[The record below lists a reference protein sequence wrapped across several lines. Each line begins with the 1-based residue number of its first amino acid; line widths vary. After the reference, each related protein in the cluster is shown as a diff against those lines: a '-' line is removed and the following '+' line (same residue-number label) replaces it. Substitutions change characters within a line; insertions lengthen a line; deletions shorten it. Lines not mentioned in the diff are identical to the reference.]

1 MLDPYTTHAATSSLV
16 NPSTYS
22 FGGSGFTL
30 AAVPSPAAGL
40 HLGSDKLGYHNGSSW
55 LTYID
60 SSGNF
65 LLSGSGDDSLS
76 WNGEE
81 LRIGNRGVGP
91 TVTYQFSGSLDGNIF
106 DSSITTTQTYI
117 TPVLGNRF
125 LNNASGWDE
134 GFHTKAVFDRNDGP
148 TFEWDVVVGAQNP
161 ATMIGLFKENPTSY
175 SHSQQHHTFYFQSRD
190 ITIRENGAQI
200 DSGLTNDWVDDPDFS
215 ENITYRLRITL
226 LEAGARYEIYRN
238 GDFTAPAY
246 VYTST
251 SITNQYVRPGAS
263 IHYSNS
269 GIVFRGLAAGAQL
282 GASTKISGNTIQT
295 GKIVS
300 SNHSG
305 TSNGS
310 GMSTAGMAIDLDN
323 GAISAKNF
331 RIASDGSAV
340 FSGAMTIGGTTLDA
354 TNTLNSGTTADNVGL
369 GNVDNV
375 SNSNIQATASAAAN
389 SADKDDGSVG
399 GWTIHADKIFTGTDE
414 NVDDYTSA
422 AGRLII
428 SSSGAIHSKE
438 FYIDKAG
445 NAGFS
450 GNLSAAGGTFSGNLV
465 ISGTSTALTQLN
477 TTSSA
482 DIQAGTTADNVGLGN
497 VDNDSTATIRAVGA
511 ATSGTVAGW
520 TLDSTA
526 IYSGTKDTS
535 GFTNGGITLN
545 SGGSIHSKKFYIDTS
560 GNAFFKGDITG
571 ASGTFSGTLQIG
583 TTTLDATNTLNSNT
597 AASDVSGLADV
608 ATSGDAADVGLGNV
622 DNTSDADIRAGTTKA
637 NVGLGNVDNTSDATI
652 RATAAAVAGTV
663 AGWSIDSTAIF
674 SGTKDTSGFTDGG
687 ITLNSGG
694 SIHSQNFYIDT
705 DGDAFFGGIVNSSAG
720 ITGSFIRGALIEG
733 TTISGGSLSGGAIY
747 VPDNTNPQFSVST
760 EGYMTASDAS
770 ISGEITATSGQI
782 GDWIIDPITKAI
794 RDNDSEIVLSPDPA
808 EIQMFDGTAKK
819 VIIGPGTTLTSTA
832 GSPVTATI
840 SVTNVSPTKPS
851 VTSTSYL
858 FAVAAANTGGTSGTI
873 TNSTTGDKALTLTIP
888 NWVVEN
894 TAGSAQTIAV
904 TAPDYDGTTSGQLH
918 GSVTPIRKTNTAE
931 IWLEAVESS
940 NTNNVI
946 GNVLLGTSTK
956 QEGVG
961 AYNHY
966 SASST
971 GNTKDGPFEIPSS
984 VIGSTEITLADGTVK
999 TAESVTL
1006 EDELKVFDWTEGTDT
1021 MCTGSISKIVTNT
1034 KDRYYVVRTD
1044 SAEVKVSDNH
1054 GFWMDGNQEIKVYS
1068 LIPGDSKIYI
1078 VDGEE
1083 LIYETVN
1090 EVEVVDEEIE
1100 VFTFKIPTYNNYISN
1115 GILSHNPFGS
1125 EVFSWATVYNAPVA
1139 ATNTYSGFTRGS
1151 TIDVNLNVTSPINY
1165 KLRYRLVYTAQA
1177 GANIAVNANGSIGF
1191 TTTTHTNN
1199 NFSTVPS
1206 YDTTIGVTV
1215 PTNFV
1220 ELKAGGIQIVS
1231 DATQYVRMPRL
1242 AGGGG
1247 KTALIFEARGGTSG
1261 FDDIRPNDNS
1271 TSTSTGFDIGSTAY
1285 RFKNLYVRAIAAAG
1299 NITAFTTSGASDR
1312 RLKENIK
1319 PLQGALDKVL
1329 NLQGVS
1335 FDWKNKELGSSIG
1348 FIAQDF
1354 EKHIPE
1360 LVHESKDVSEEFND
1374 AKSIDYASTVAVL
1387 TEAIKEL
1394 SAKVNELEKK
1404 LESKKD

>member
-16 NPSTYS
+16 NPSSYS

-30 AAVPSPAAGL
+30 DAVPSPSAGL

-76 WNGEE
+76 WNGSE

-106 DSSITTTQTYI
+106 DSSITTTDTYT

-148 TFEWDVVVGAQNP
+148 TFEWDVVVGTQNP
-161 ATMIGLFKENPTSY
+161 ATMIGLFKENPSSY
-175 SHSQQHHTFYFQSRD
+175 NFNQQHHTFYLQSRD
-190 ITIRENGAQI
+190 ISIRENGTQI
-200 DSGLTNDWVDDPDFS
+200 DGGLSNDWVDDADFS
-215 ENITYRLRITL
+215 ENQTYRLRITL
-226 LEAGARYEIYRN
+226 LAAGARYEIYRN
-238 GDFTAPAY
+238 GDFTVPAY

-251 SITNQYVRPGAS
+251 TLTDQYVRPGAS
-263 IHYSNS
+263 IHYSTA
-269 GIVFRGLAAGAQL
+269 GIIFRGLAAGTQL
-282 GASTKISGNTIQT
+282 GASTKISGNTIKT
-295 GKIVS
+295 GKILS
-300 SNHSG
+300 NNHSG

-323 GAISAKNF
+323 GAISAQNF

-340 FSGAMTIGGTTLDA
+340 FSGTMQIGGTDLTSN
-354 TNTLNSGTTADNVGL
+354 NTLNSNTTATDVGL
-369 GNVDNV
+369 GNVDNQ
-375 SNSNIQATASAAAN
+375 SASTIQAGTTATDVGLGNVDNTSDATIRAVGAAT
-389 SADKDDGSVG
+389 SGTVG

-414 NVDDYTSA
+414 NVNDYTSA

-428 SSSGAIHSKE
+428 SASGAIHAKE
-438 FYIDKAG
+438 FYVDKAG

-450 GNLSAAGGTFSGNLV
+450 GTMTIG
-465 ISGTSTALTQLN
+465 STDLT
-477 TTSSA
+477 
-482 DIQAGTTADNVGLGN
+482 
-497 VDNDSTATIRAVGA
+497 
-511 ATSGTVAGW
+511 
-520 TLDSTA
+520 
-526 IYSGTKDTS
+526 
-535 GFTNGGITLN
+535 
-545 SGGSIHSKKFYIDTS
+545 
-560 GNAFFKGDITG
+560 
-571 ASGTFSGTLQIG
+571 
-583 TTTLDATNTLNSNT
+583 ATNTLNANT
-597 AASDVSGLADV
+597 TADN
-608 ATSGDAADVGLGNV
+608 VGLGNV
-622 DNTSDADIRAGTTKA
+622 DNTSDADIRAVGAATSGTVGGWTIHSDKIFTGTDENVDNYTSAAGRLIISASGAIHAKEFYVDKDGNAGFNGTVTIGSTDLTTTNTLNANTTKANVGLGNVDNQSASTIQAGTTKA
-637 NVGLGNVDNTSDATI
+637 NVGLGNVDN
-652 RATAAAVAGTV
+652 
-663 AGWSIDSTAIF
+663 DSTATVRAVGAATSGTVGGWTINSTNIF
-674 SGTKDTSGFTDGG
+674 SGTADSNGYTTDG
-687 ITLNSGG
+687 ITLHSGG
-694 SIHSQNFYIDT
+694 SIHSPNFYIDT
-705 DGDAFFGGIVNSSAG
+705 SGNAKFRGDLEAAEGTFGGIVNAAAG

-733 TTISGGSLSGGAIY
+733 TTISGGTLSGGAIY
-747 VPDNTNPQFSVST
+747 VPDSSNPQFSVST

-794 RDNDSEIVLSPDPA
+794 RDNDSEIILSPDPA

-819 VIIGPGTTLTSTA
+819 VIIGPGTTLTSTSGTPFTA
-832 GSPVTATI
+832 NISTTGGGHVPSVPSVTSVSYLYAVADANTGNTTATI
-840 SVTNVSPTKPS
+840 S
-851 VTSTSYL
+851 
-858 FAVAAANTGGTSGTI
+858 
-873 TNSTTGDKALTLTIP
+873 NSTTGDKTLTLTIP

-894 TAGSAQTIAV
+894 TAGAAQTIAV

-918 GSVTPIRKTNTAE
+918 GSVTPIRKRNTAE
-931 IWLEAVESS
+931 IWIEAVESS
-940 NTNNVI
+940 NTSNVI
-946 GNVLLGTSTK
+946 GSVLLGTSTK
-956 QEGVG
+956 TEGVG

-971 GNTKDGPFEIPSS
+971 GNTKDDPFEIPTS
-984 VIGSTEITLADGTVK
+984 VIGSTEIALADGTIK
-999 TAESVTL
+999 TAENITL
-1006 EDELKVFDWTEGTDT
+1006 EDKLKVYDWTEGTNT
-1021 MCTGSISKIVTNT
+1021 MCTGSISKIVTTT
-1034 KDRYYVVRTD
+1034 KDKYYVVRTD

-1083 LIYETVN
+1083 LLHETVN

-1115 GILSHNPFGS
+1115 RVLSHNPFGNTT
-1125 EVFSWATVYNAPVA
+1125 FSWATVSNSAISA
-1139 ATNTYSGFTRGS
+1139 LTTYSGYTRNTS
-1151 TIDVNLNVTSPINY
+1151 TDVNINVTSPVDY
-1165 KLRYRLVYTAQA
+1165 KLRYKVVFSAQA
-1177 GANIAVNANGSIGF
+1177 GANIAVNANGSIGI

-1199 NFSTVPS
+1199 AFSTAPS
-1206 YDTTIGVTV
+1206 YDTSIGVTV

-1261 FDDIRPNDNS
+1261 FDDMRPNVNS
-1271 TSTSTGFDIGSTAY
+1271 TNSITGFDIGSTAY
-1285 RFKNLYVRAIAAAG
+1285 RFKNLYVRAIAASG

-1319 PLQGALDKVL
+1319 PLQGALDTVL

-1335 FDWKNKELGSSIG
+1335 FDWKNRELGSSIG

-1360 LVHESKDVSEEFND
+1360 LVHESNDVSEEFKD
-1374 AKSIDYASTVAVL
+1374 TKTIDYASTVAVL

-1394 SAKVNELEKK
+1394 SAKVNELERK